1 MISAKPL
8 RLCSL
13 LLQQLD
19 HHPIRAI
26 TAADVEP
33 FGDAVAEY
41 RRLDLLRHR
50 RAPDE
55 LDLISI
61 TIGEQGDAVIDSD
74 AHDGSRWLDVDFRTV
89 GLQIRRASGLAGP
102 PVERLSDK
110 VIHLGQFPDDS
121 HRRVFYLVRLL
132 TDANAIELAMS
143 LKGRTGSASPVI
155 LTPTPR
161 HLSLDITRRIA
172 LEGVAIAAA
181 SDLLDDRAALPL
193 ALALAPVGLP
203 AELPPDALEISVH
216 AHTARFHG
224 KPVKLEPRDFRALV
238 ELAREAGSD
247 GGFVSAQDLLAA
259 IAEGKAHDA
268 QPQGEQVAASV
279 SRLRSALGAAAG
291 LDRPAAQ
298 RLIVNDRK
306 GGYKLAIER
315 EKISLC

>member
-1 MISAKPL
+1 MDSAKRP

-13 LLQQLD
+13 LLQRLD

-41 RRLDLLRHR
+41 RRLQLLRYR

-74 AHDGSRWLDVDFRTV
+74 AHDGSRWLDVDLRTV
-89 GLQIRRASGLAGP
+89 GLQIRRASGLAGS

-110 VIHLGQFPDDS
+110 VIHLGQFPDDP
-121 HRRVFYLVRLL
+121 HRRVFYLVRIL

-161 HLSLDITRRIA
+161 HLSLDIARRIA
-172 LEGVAIAAA
+172 LDGVAIAAA
-181 SDLLDDRAALPL
+181 SDLLDDQATLPL
-193 ALALAPVGLP
+193 ALRLASVGLP
-203 AELPPDALEISVH
+203 AELPADGLEISVH
-216 AHTARFHG
+216 ARTARFHG
-224 KPVKLEPRDFRALV
+224 KPVRLEPRDFRALV

-247 GGFVSAQDLLAA
+247 GGFVPVHDFLAA
-259 IAEGKAHDA
+259 IAEGKGGDA
-268 QPQGEQVAASV
+268 LPQGEQVAASA
-279 SRLRSALGAAAG
+279 SRLRWALGAAAG
-291 LDRPAAQ
+291 LDRQAAQ

-306 GGYKLAIER
+306 GGYRLAIEAD
-315 EKISLC
+315 KISLA

>member
-1 MISAKPL
+1 MDSAKPP

-13 LLQQLD
+13 LLQRLD

-41 RRLDLLRHR
+41 RRLQLLRFR
-50 RAPDE
+50 RSPDE

-61 TIGEQGDAVIDSD
+61 TVGEQGDAVIESD

-89 GLQIRRASGLAGP
+89 GLQIRRASGLAGS

-110 VIHLGQFPDDS
+110 VIHLGQFADDP

-132 TDANAIELAMS
+132 TDANAVELALS
-143 LKGRTGSASPVI
+143 LKGRTGSASPVL

-172 LEGVAIAAA
+172 LEGVAIASA
-181 SDLLDDRAALPL
+181 SDLLGDQTTLPL
-193 ALALAPVGLP
+193 ALTLASVGVP

-216 AHTARFHG
+216 AQTVRFHG
-224 KPVKLEPRDFRALV
+224 KPIKPEPRDFRVLT
-238 ELAREAGSD
+238 ELAREARSD
-247 GGFVSAQDLLAA
+247 GGFVPGDDLLTAL
-259 IAEGKAHDA
+259 AEGASPDA
-268 QPQGEQVAASV
+268 LPQGEQVAVSV
-279 SRLRSALGAAAG
+279 SRLRNALGSAAG
-291 LDRPAAQ
+291 LERTAAQ
-298 RLIVNDRK
+298 KLVENNRK
-306 GGYKLAIER
+306 GGYRLAIAP
-315 EKISLC
+315 EKILLT